1 MAKILIADDEDLI
14 RKLIRDCL
22 EKDGHQVL
30 EAENGLQA
38 LALFRSNKDI
48 ALCIL
53 DIMMP
58 EIDGWGVCRK
68 IRETSGVP
76 VMLVSARSQDFD
88 QIMGFESG
96 ADDYVT
102 KPFSLVVLSK
112 RINMLLQRGAVQTPT
127 KPVSDAFYELDGLTV
142 DCASYEVRVNGELI
156 DLTLKEFEIIKKFIK
171 SPGRVYSRDKLVTEL
186 WGDDYAGDVR
196 TVDSHIAR
204 IRTKLGE
211 WGAKN
216 LVTVYGTGYKFEDR

>member
-1 MAKILIADDEDLI
+1 MAKILIADDEELI
-14 RKLIRDCL
+14 RKLIRDCV

-38 LALFRSNKDI
+38 LALFRANKDI
-48 ALCIL
+48 SLCIL

-68 IRETSGVP
+68 IRESSGVP

-102 KPFSLVVLSK
+102 KPFSLVVLNK
-112 RINMLLQRGAVQTPT
+112 RINMLLQRGAVQQPT
-127 KPVSDAFYELDGLTV
+127 KSVSEAFYELDGLTV
-142 DCASYEVRVNGELI
+142 DCASYEVRLNGEL
-156 DLTLKEFEIIKKFIK
+156 LEFTLKEFEIIKKFIK
-171 SPGRVYSRDKLVTEL
+171 SPGRVYSREKLVTEL
-186 WGDDYAGDVR
+186 WGDDYDGEVR

-204 IRTKLGE
+204 IRTKLGD
-211 WGAKN
+211 WGTKR
-216 LVTVYGTGYKFEDR
+216 LVTVYGTGYKFDDK